1 MTRTAIRILF
11 AIALGAGSA
20 AVANAQAAAPG
31 SGTTSVGTSGN
42 ATQISGANREN
53 NSAYNQLVGAGDQIA
68 KPTERPSR
76 PGKAV
81 PATPA
86 DIKAG
91 AALRDIKGVP
101 VGSIVSVDATQAIV
115 ATAQGQVGVPL
126 VAFGKDDKGLLLG
139 MTADK
144 FIALVAQAHA
154 KSQASN

>member
-1 MTRTAIRILF
+1 MTGTAIRISF
-11 AIALGAGSA
+11 AILLGGASA
-20 AVANAQAAAPG
+20 AVANAQAAPG

-68 KPTERPSR
+68 KPSERPSK

-101 VGSIVSVDATQAIV
+101 IGSIVSVDATQAIV
-115 ATAQGQVGVPL
+115 ATGAGQVGVPL

-154 KSQASN
+154 KSQAQN